1 MKKYTLKIS
10 KNSHRVIIL
19 ILQFICLFH
28 TNESNA
34 QWHQKGPQGGSFKIV
49 ENLGTLYSTNAFGLY
64 TSTDQGTNWNRISGN
79 HSFRMIDL
87 IFTPTHLLA
96 ITNNAIYRSTDGGI
110 NWIKSNQGVS
120 AYDSS
125 NIGDGYLK
133 KLQNGRIIY
142 SLFTHSYYSDDNGLT
157 WTANASLGSNEAIEV
172 CDSFLLARSYASS
185 PCLKISYDNGDSW
198 QVSSSNGI
206 DANDL
211 AYIKQ
216 ILYFNNEIYLSG
228 PTIGTYKSS
237 DNGNTWQAINNGFS
251 GSYYSNIM
259 PFNNKLYKESVTQTF
274 EYDFNNNLW
283 IPSIL
288 EQTNHIQL
296 LGYANG
302 RYFGK
307 NQVQFQGLVYSDNDG
322 LTWNNSYGI
331 YSKTISK
338 LTKSDKLYAHSNFT
352 SYAYDSLLSEFN
364 LNDFMCIANIP
375 SYVYD
380 IKHSSN
386 GTLYLANQEGIWKS
400 TNNGIS
406 FLQCFN
412 GLPQAINNTYPVY
425 EMFIKGSA
433 PNDTIY
439 AATNNGI
446 YFSADGA
453 QSFVQIPITTGL
465 RMAKFLYYKQVL
477 YCAGGGL
484 FKLGINNSWTQF
496 TNFSSYNIAA
506 FDATDDYLFI
516 NKSPNDPLQ
525 YAHINGLSNFTNI
538 NIGSTISYANA
549 IATFDTLVFFTN
561 SKGVFKFNTNA
572 LPTISITDIVN
583 ISDNLPF
590 FVYSSPAVAAYKV
603 YPYMYYGDVLKISDN
618 KLWLGTLEMS
628 NYYRNLSDFGYTN
641 LGENEQAIKSENSST
656 YVFPNPS
663 QKSINISNFK
673 SGDLLTI
680 SDLHGSIVYAK
691 LYTNSSSIDV
701 SALQGGVY
709 FYSVVN
715 KSSGKLLNNKFVK
728 ID

>member
-1 MKKYTLKIS
+1 MQIFCL
-10 KNSHRVIIL
+10 
-19 ILQFICLFH
+19 LQS
-28 TNESNA
+28 NESNA
-34 QWHQKGPQGGSFKIV
+34 QWVQKGPQGGSFKVI
-49 ENLGTLYSTNAFGLY
+49 ENLGTLYSTNTFGLY
-64 TSTDQGTNWNRISGN
+64 TSTDQGINWNRISGN
-79 HSFRMIDL
+79 HSFRMFDL
-87 IFTPTHLLA
+87 IFTPTHMLA
-96 ITNNAIYRSTDGGI
+96 LTNNALFRSTDGGI
-110 NWIKSNQGVS
+110 NWIKSNQGLS
-120 AYDSS
+120 ANDSS
-125 NIGDGYLK
+125 AISDGYIK
-133 KLQNGRIIY
+133 KLQNGRIIC

-157 WTANASLGSNEAIEV
+157 WTANANLGLNYAIEV

-185 PCLKISYDNGDSW
+185 PCLKISYDNGNNW

-211 AYIKQ
+211 PLIKQ
-216 ILYFNNEIYLSG
+216 ILYYNNEIYLSG
-228 PTIGTYKSS
+228 PTIGSYKSS

-251 GSYYSNIM
+251 GSYHSNIM
-259 PFNNKLYKESVTQTF
+259 LYNNKFYKESDTQLL
-274 EYDFNNNLW
+274 EYDFINNLW

-288 EQTNHIQL
+288 EQTNHIEL
-296 LGYANG
+296 LGYYNG
-302 RYFGK
+302 KYFAK

-322 LTWNNSYGI
+322 LTWNNANGI
-331 YSKTISK
+331 YSKPIFK
-338 LTKSDKLYAHSNFT
+338 LSKSDKLYAHSNFT

-364 LNDFMCIANIP
+364 LNDFMCIANFP
-375 SYVYD
+375 SNVYD

-386 GTLYLANQEGIWKS
+386 GTIYLANQEGIWKS
-400 TNNGIS
+400 TNNGQS

-446 YFSADGA
+446 YFSTNGA
-453 QSFVQIPITTGL
+453 QSFIQIPITNGL
-465 RMAKFLYYKQVL
+465 KMVKFLYYKQVL
-477 YCAGGGL
+477 YCAGGGI

-506 FDATDDYLFI
+506 FEATNDYLFI

-525 YAHINGLSNFTNI
+525 YAHINGLSNFTSI

-572 LPTISITDIVN
+572 LPTISINDIIN

-590 FVYSSPAVAAYKV
+590 FVYSSPSVAAYKV
-603 YPYMYYGDVLKISDN
+603 YPYMYYGDVLKIADN
-618 KLWLGTLEMS
+618 KLWLGTTEMS
-628 NYYRNLSDFGYTN
+628 NYYRNLSDFGFIN
-641 LGENEQAIKSENSST
+641 LVENGQTIKSENLNT
-656 YVFPNPS
+656 YVYPNPS
-663 QKSINISNFK
+663 QKSIHISNFET
-673 SGDLLTI
+673 GDLLTI
-680 SDLHGSIVYAK
+680 KDLHGSIVYDN

-701 SALQGGVY
+701 SSLHGGVY
-709 FYSVVN
+709 FYTIVN
-715 KSSGKLLNNKFVK
+715 KTYGKLLFNKFVK